1 MSSYNNMRIL
11 KTVIRSENNVIYL
24 VKANLI
30 ALTVRLL
37 TVKVVYYGNAFW
49 KLENPLKTV

>member
-11 KTVIRSENNVIYL
+11 KTVIRSEKNVIYL